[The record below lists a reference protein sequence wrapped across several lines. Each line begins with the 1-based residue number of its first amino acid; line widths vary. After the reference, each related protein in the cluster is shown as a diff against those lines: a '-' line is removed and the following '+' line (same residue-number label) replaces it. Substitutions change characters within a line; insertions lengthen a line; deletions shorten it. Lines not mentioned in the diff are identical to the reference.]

1 MGLPAFKIPT
11 YRLHDFLW
19 PQIEQLREVL
29 IGLGQEY
36 FICED
41 EAAAGL
47 RVTLY
52 HMQHTVKLFLD
63 NR

>member
-1 MGLPAFKIPT
+1 MGLPAFEIPT
-11 YRLHDFLW
+11 YRLQDFLW
-19 PQIEQLREVL
+19 PQAEQLCEVL

-36 FICED
+36 LFCED
-41 EAAAGL
+41 EATAGL